1 MNSLLSRNEVI
12 MAMKKY
18 ENERQFTLRI
28 NADVFEKIQQYAIED
43 SRSAAKE
50 IEFILKEYIDK
61 RK

>member
-1 MNSLLSRNEVI
+1 

-43 SRSAAKE
+43 SRSVAKE

>member
-1 MNSLLSRNEVI
+1 MNSLLCRNEVI

-28 NADVFEKIQQYAIED
+28 NADVFEKIQQYAVED

-50 IEFILKEYIDK
+50 IEYILKEYIDK

>member
-1 MNSLLSRNEVI
+1 MENKNNEE
-12 MAMKKY
+12 K
-18 ENERQFTLRI
+18 RFTLRI
-28 NADVFEKIQQYAIED
+28 NVNVYEKIQQYAIED

>member
-1 MNSLLSRNEVI
+1 MENKNNEE
-12 MAMKKY
+12 K
-18 ENERQFTLRI
+18 RFTLRI
-28 NADVFEKIQQYAIED
+28 NANVYEKIQQYAIED

>member
-1 MNSLLSRNEVI
+1 MQNKNNEE
-12 MAMKKY
+12 K
-18 ENERQFTLRI
+18 RFTLRI
-28 NADVFEKIQQYAIED
+28 NANVYEKIQQYAVED

>member
-1 MNSLLSRNEVI
+1 MEKKNNEE
-12 MAMKKY
+12 K
-18 ENERQFTLRI
+18 RFTLRI
-28 NADVFEKIQQYAIED
+28 NANVYEKIQQNAIED

>member
-1 MNSLLSRNEVI
+1 MNSLLSRSEVI